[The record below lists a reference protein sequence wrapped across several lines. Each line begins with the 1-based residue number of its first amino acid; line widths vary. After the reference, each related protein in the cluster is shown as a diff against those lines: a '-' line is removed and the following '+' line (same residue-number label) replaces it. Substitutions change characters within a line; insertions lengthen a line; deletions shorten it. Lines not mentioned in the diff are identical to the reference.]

1 MNPDTRRLDLDHPPL
16 EDAATKAHR
25 DMTRIRIKI
34 AHRIASLRLLEAET
48 PKDVASRGG
57 AEAEGSHLPSNTEG
71 FTGGLGLEERRR
83 DPHHH
88 DDDDEEDDAD
98 SQHGDVP
105 NLEPFLRSWWR
116 DLVRLARAFPEQALS
131 SRRDA
136 VSVLYLAQMA
146 AVDKVREAETY
157 TRQMQTERDE
167 IRVRRRSSVGTSPRP
182 EGRERSFDLFKT
194 PEEQKNTRAASSS
207 SSSSSSDDDSDDDF
221 TVQNHFI
228 RENRDDEGRLLWAVP
243 AHEVHRPPEPVDPTR
258 VADRMVEAAV
268 VALDQATSDLVEAN
282 ARLDC
287 VVEAVNHESTAEI
300 QLANEAKVAAVEAKN
315 RAREKA
321 RAEKKRRRARE
332 TFESMKRSGGVRAL
346 KERYE
351 ATIDRK
357 EDAEAEEVKEDGGRW
372 TIEDGR
378 WRNKEPEGR
387 GDATAGGGDTAAGSP
402 GTRPGTRP
410 PSPPALASPPVLAS
424 LSADQPP
431 VKRKR
436 GRPRKKVALIGSLES
451 PEPPTPVNKVESQL
465 HLVSENQLDR
475 DLKDWWKENPEASV
489 KVDMNVGASG
499 LSVAICSPL

>member
-1 MNPDTRRLDLDHPPL
+1 M
-16 EDAATKAHR
+16 
-25 DMTRIRIKI
+25 
-34 AHRIASLRLLEAET
+34 
-48 PKDVASRGG
+48 
-57 AEAEGSHLPSNTEG
+57 
-71 FTGGLGLEERRR
+71 
-83 DPHHH
+83 
-88 DDDDEEDDAD
+88 
-98 SQHGDVP
+98 
-105 NLEPFLRSWWR
+105 
-116 DLVRLARAFPEQALS
+116 
-131 SRRDA
+131 
-136 VSVLYLAQMA
+136 
-146 AVDKVREAETY
+146 
-157 TRQMQTERDE
+157 
-167 IRVRRRSSVGTSPRP
+167 
-182 EGRERSFDLFKT
+182 
-194 PEEQKNTRAASSS
+194 
-207 SSSSSSDDDSDDDF
+207 
-221 TVQNHFI
+221 QNHFI
-228 RENRDDEGRLLWAVP
+228 RESRDDEGRLLWAVP
-243 AHEVHRPPEPVDPTR
+243 AHEVHRPPEPIDPTR

-332 TFESMKRSGGVRAL
+332 TFESLKRSGGVRAL
-346 KERYE
+346 KKRYE

-357 EDAEAEEVKEDGGRW
+357 EDAENTEEVKEDGGRW

-378 WRNKEPEGR
+378 WRNKEPEGA
-387 GDATAGGGDTAAGSP
+387 GAATRLLGEATRLLAAP
-402 GTRPGTRP
+402 APAP
-410 PSPPALASPPVLAS
+410 APALASPPVLAS

>member
-167 IRVRRRSSVGTSPRP
+167 IRVRRRSSVGTSPRL

-228 RENRDDEGRLLWAVP
+228 RENRDDEGRLLWAV
-243 AHEVHRPPEPVDPTR
+243 PEPVDPTR

-332 TFESMKRSGGVRAL
+332 TFESLKRSGGVRAM

-357 EDAEAEEVKEDGGRW
+357 EDEEKAEEVKEDGGRW

-378 WRNKEPEGR
+378 WRNKEPEGAKE
-387 GDATAGGGDTAAGSP
+387 ATRLLGEATRLLAAP
-402 GTRPGTRP
+402 APAP
-410 PSPPALASPPVLAS
+410 PPALASPPVLAS

>member
-16 EDAATKAHR
+16 EDAATRAHR

-71 FTGGLGLEERRR
+71 FTSGLGLEERRR

-88 DDDDEEDDAD
+88 HDDDEEDDAD
-98 SQHGDVP
+98 SQHGDVS

-157 TRQMQTERDE
+157 TRQMQTDRDE
-167 IRVRRRSSVGTSPRP
+167 IRARRRSSVGASPRP

-194 PEEQKNTRAASSS
+194 PEEQKNSPAASSSSS

-221 TVQNHFI
+221 TMQNHFI
-228 RENRDDEGRLLWAVP
+228 RESRDDEGRLLWAVP

-332 TFESMKRSGGVRAL
+332 TFESLKRSGGVRAL

-357 EDAEAEEVKEDGGRW
+357 EDEKAEEVKEDGGRW

-378 WRNKEPEGR
+378 WRNKEPESAGK
-387 GDATAGGGDTAAGSP
+387 ATRLLGEATRLLAAP
-402 GTRPGTRP
+402 
-410 PSPPALASPPVLAS
+410 PPALAS

-489 KVDMNVGASG
+489 KVDMNMDASG

>member
-167 IRVRRRSSVGTSPRP
+167 IRARRRSSVGTSPRP

-194 PEEQKNTRAASSS
+194 PEEQKNTPAAPSS

-332 TFESMKRSGGVRAL
+332 TFESLKRSGGVRAL

-357 EDAEAEEVKEDGGRW
+357 EDEEKAEEVKEDEVRW

-378 WRNKEPEGR
+378 WRNKEPEGA
-387 GDATAGGGDTAAGSP
+387 GQATRLLGEATRLLAAP
-402 GTRPGTRP
+402 APAP
-410 PSPPALASPPVLAS
+410 PPALVPPPVLAS

>member
-16 EDAATKAHR
+16 EDAATRAHR

-98 SQHGDVP
+98 SQHGDVS

-157 TRQMQTERDE
+157 TRQMQTDRDE
-167 IRVRRRSSVGTSPRP
+167 IRARRRSSVGTSPRP

-194 PEEQKNTRAASSS
+194 TEEQKNSRAAPSF
-207 SSSSSSDDDSDDDF
+207 SSSSDDDSDDDF

-228 RENRDDEGRLLWAVP
+228 RENRDDEGRLLWVVP

-332 TFESMKRSGGVRAL
+332 TFESLKRSGGVRAL

-357 EDAEAEEVKEDGGRW
+357 EDEEKAEEVKEDGGRW

-378 WRNKEPEGR
+378 WRNKQPEGAEK
-387 GDATAGGGDTAAGSP
+387 ATRLLGEATRLLAAP
-402 GTRPGTRP
+402 
-410 PSPPALASPPVLAS
+410 PPAPPPVLAS

>member
-167 IRVRRRSSVGTSPRP
+167 IRARRRSSVGTSPRP

-194 PEEQKNTRAASSS
+194 PEEQKNSPAAPSS

-357 EDAEAEEVKEDGGRW
+357 EDAEKAEEVKEDGGRW

-378 WRNKEPEGR
+378 WRNKEPEG
-387 GDATAGGGDTAAGSP
+387 AGRRRDCWGRRHGCWQP
-402 GTRPGTRP
+402 RHPPRHP
-410 PSPPALASPPVLAS
+410 PSPRRPSSPRSPPTSRPSRGSEAGHGRRWHSSVHWS
-424 LSADQPP
+424 PP
-431 VKRKR
+431 SP
-436 GRPRKKVALIGSLES
+436 RPRS
-451 PEPPTPVNKVESQL
+451 T
-465 HLVSENQLDR
+465 R
-475 DLKDWWKENPEASV
+475 
-489 KVDMNVGASG
+489 
-499 LSVAICSPL
+499 LSRSFISCLRTSSTGI

>member
-88 DDDDEEDDAD
+88 HDDDDEEDDAD

-167 IRVRRRSSVGTSPRP
+167 IRARRRSSVGTSPRP

-194 PEEQKNTRAASSS
+194 TEEQKNSRAAPSFSSS
-207 SSSSSSDDDSDDDF
+207 
-221 TVQNHFI
+221 
-228 RENRDDEGRLLWAVP
+228 
-243 AHEVHRPPEPVDPTR
+243 
-258 VADRMVEAAV
+258 
-268 VALDQATSDLVEAN
+268 
-282 ARLDC
+282 
-287 VVEAVNHESTAEI
+287 
-300 QLANEAKVAAVEAKN
+300 
-315 RAREKA
+315 
-321 RAEKKRRRARE
+321 
-332 TFESMKRSGGVRAL
+332 
-346 KERYE
+346 Y
-351 ATIDRK
+351 
-357 EDAEAEEVKEDGGRW
+357 
-372 TIEDGR
+372 
-378 WRNKEPEGR
+378 
-387 GDATAGGGDTAAGSP
+387 
-402 GTRPGTRP
+402 
-410 PSPPALASPPVLAS
+410 
-424 LSADQPP
+424 
-431 VKRKR
+431 
-436 GRPRKKVALIGSLES
+436 
-451 PEPPTPVNKVESQL
+451 
-465 HLVSENQLDR
+465 
-475 DLKDWWKENPEASV
+475 
-489 KVDMNVGASG
+489 
-499 LSVAICSPL
+499 

>member
-167 IRVRRRSSVGTSPRP
+167 IRVRRRSSVGTSPRL

-194 PEEQKNTRAASSS
+194 PEEQKNTPAAPY
-207 SSSSSSDDDSDDDF
+207 SSSSSDDDSDDDF

-300 QLANEAKVAAVEAKN
+300 QLANEAKVAAVESKN

-372 TIEDGR
+372 TIENGR
-378 WRNKEPEGR
+378 WRNKEPEGE
-387 GDATAGGGDTAAGSP
+387 ATQLLGEATRLLAAP
-402 GTRPGTRP
+402 APAP
-410 PSPPALASPPVLAS
+410 APALASPPALAS

>member
-167 IRVRRRSSVGTSPRP
+167 IRARRRSSVGTSPRP

-194 PEEQKNTRAASSS
+194 TRGAKKHPRPRPPL
-207 SSSSSSDDDSDDDF
+207 SSSSSDDDSDDDF
-221 TVQNHFI
+221 TMQNHFI
-228 RENRDDEGRLLWAVP
+228 REKRDDEGRLLWAVP

-332 TFESMKRSGGVRAL
+332 TFESLKRSGGVRAL

-357 EDAEAEEVKEDGGRW
+357 EDEEKAEEVKEDEVRW

-378 WRNKEPEGR
+378 WRNKEPEGAGA

-402 GTRPGTRP
+402 GTRPATRP
-410 PSPPALASPPVLAS
+410 RLAA
-424 LSADQPP
+424 
-431 VKRKR
+431 
-436 GRPRKKVALIGSLES
+436 RPRLALRRPAARQE
-451 PEPPTPVNKVESQL
+451 
-465 HLVSENQLDR
+465 
-475 DLKDWWKENPEASV
+475 EARQAQEEGGTHRFTGV
-489 KVDMNVGASG
+489 
-499 LSVAICSPL
+499 P

>member
-1 MNPDTRRLDLDHPPL
+1 
-16 EDAATKAHR
+16 
-25 DMTRIRIKI
+25 
-34 AHRIASLRLLEAET
+34 
-48 PKDVASRGG
+48 
-57 AEAEGSHLPSNTEG
+57 
-71 FTGGLGLEERRR
+71 
-83 DPHHH
+83 
-88 DDDDEEDDAD
+88 
-98 SQHGDVP
+98 
-105 NLEPFLRSWWR
+105 
-116 DLVRLARAFPEQALS
+116 
-131 SRRDA
+131 
-136 VSVLYLAQMA
+136 
-146 AVDKVREAETY
+146 
-157 TRQMQTERDE
+157 
-167 IRVRRRSSVGTSPRP
+167 
-182 EGRERSFDLFKT
+182 
-194 PEEQKNTRAASSS
+194 
-207 SSSSSSDDDSDDDF
+207 
-221 TVQNHFI
+221 
-228 RENRDDEGRLLWAVP
+228 
-243 AHEVHRPPEPVDPTR
+243 
-258 VADRMVEAAV
+258 MVEAAV

-300 QLANEAKVAAVEAKN
+300 QLANEAKVAAVESKN

-372 TIEDGR
+372 TIENGR
-378 WRNKEPEGR
+378 WRNKEPEGE
-387 GDATAGGGDTAAGSP
+387 ATRLLGEATRLLAAP
-402 GTRPGTRP
+402 APAP
-410 PSPPALASPPVLAS
+410 APALASPPALAS

>member
-1 MNPDTRRLDLDHPPL
+1 MEPDTRRLDLDHPPL
-16 EDAATKAHR
+16 EDAVTKAHR

-88 DDDDEEDDAD
+88 DDEEEEDDAD

-167 IRVRRRSSVGTSPRP
+167 IRARRRSSVGTSPRP

-194 PEEQKNTRAASSS
+194 PEEQKNSRAAPSF
-207 SSSSSSDDDSDDDF
+207 SSSSDDDSDDDF

-243 AHEVHRPPEPVDPTR
+243 AHEVNRPPDPVDPTR

-332 TFESMKRSGGVRAL
+332 TFESLKRSGGVRAM

-357 EDAEAEEVKEDGGRW
+357 EDEEKAEEDEGRW

-378 WRNKEPEGR
+378 WRNKEPEGA
-387 GDATAGGGDTAAGSP
+387 GQATRLLGEATRLLAAP
-402 GTRPGTRP
+402 A
-410 PSPPALASPPVLAS
+410 PALASPPVLAS